1 MAAMARPPQ
10 KQDNGAGHVHPPGC
24 KESPMNPVI
33 ERRKVDRRA
42 GGRRSDDRRRAPNGM
57 RSFTLRREE
66 DVSGVSGTGI
76 VLEGTLFSTGVVVV
90 HWLTPPPRGSIAI
103 FDTLDQLLS
112 IHVRPHPE
120 NKAVLAFE
128 DGLEVR
134 GDALHLAGGYFEPT
148 AG

>member
-1 MAAMARPPQ
+1 
-10 KQDNGAGHVHPPGC
+10 
-24 KESPMNPVI
+24 MNPVI
-33 ERRKVDRRA
+33 ERRMGDRRV
-42 GGRRSDDRRRAPNGM
+42 GGRRGTDRLRASSGI
-57 RSFTLRREE
+57 RCFTLRREV

-120 NKAVLAFE
+120 NRAVLTFD
-128 DGLEVR
+128 DGVELT
-134 GDALHLAGGYFEPT
+134 GDALHVTDGHT
-148 AG
+148 AAPPG

>member
-1 MAAMARPPQ
+1 M
-10 KQDNGAGHVHPPGC
+10 DLV
-24 KESPMNPVI
+24 V
-33 ERRKVDRRA
+33 ERRNGDRRI
-42 GGRRSDDRRRAPNGM
+42 GGRRSTDRSRALDGM
-57 RSFTLRREE
+57 RSFTIRREA
-66 DVSGVSGTGI
+66 DASGVSGTGV

-120 NKAVLAFE
+120 NRAVLTFD
-128 DGLEVR
+128 DGTELS
-134 GDALHLAGGYFEPT
+134 GDALHVAGDRSEPS

>member
-1 MAAMARPPQ
+1 
-10 KQDNGAGHVHPPGC
+10 
-24 KESPMNPVI
+24 
-33 ERRKVDRRA
+33 
-42 GGRRSDDRRRAPNGM
+42 M
-57 RSFTLRREE
+57 RTFTLRRQE

-120 NKAVLAFE
+120 NRAVLIFD
-128 DGLEVR
+128 DGVEIS
-134 GDALHLAGGYFEPT
+134 GDALHVTEGHGELPIG
-148 AG
+148 

>member
-1 MAAMARPPQ
+1 
-10 KQDNGAGHVHPPGC
+10 
-24 KESPMNPVI
+24 MNPV
-33 ERRKVDRRA
+33 VDRRMGDRRV
-42 GGRRSDDRRRAPNGM
+42 GGRRSTDVRRAPTGM
-57 RSFTLRREE
+57 RTFTLRRQE

-120 NKAVLAFE
+120 NRAVLIFD
-128 DGLEVR
+128 DGVEIS
-134 GDALHLAGGYFEPT
+134 GDALHVTEGHGELPIG
-148 AG
+148 